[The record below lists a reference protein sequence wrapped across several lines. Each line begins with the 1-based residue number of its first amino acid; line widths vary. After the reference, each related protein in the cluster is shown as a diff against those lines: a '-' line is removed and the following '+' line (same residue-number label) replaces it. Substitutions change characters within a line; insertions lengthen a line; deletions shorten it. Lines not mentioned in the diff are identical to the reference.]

1 MARGKAPESEALKS
15 VVVAFEA
22 LSEEDKI
29 FFRNKIFSK
38 ICHGLTKE
46 QRDEFKKERLNMLD
60 RIEKAKDVAKQLE
73 AVSNL
78 SIEELEKIIKV
89 KKAKKAK

>member
-1 MARGKAPESEALKS
+1 MARGKAPESEALKNA
-15 VVVAFEA
+15 VAAFEV
-22 LSEEDKI
+22 LSAEDKV
-29 FFRNKIFSK
+29 FFRNKVFSK

-46 QRDEFKKERLNMLD
+46 QRDEFKKERQNMLD

-78 SIEELEKIIKV
+78 SIEELEKIIA
-89 KKAKKAK
+89 AKKAK